1 MKLLGKYQLRERI
14 TGLPV
19 EVYLAQ
25 EFRSGLSRLVHVLDW
40 KEDSEEATSQ
50 KILEQIC
57 RFAPQPPGIILEA
70 GKDETTPQAYL
81 VTTLPV
87 DPLAIQAWVQ
97 SYEQTDKSASS
108 GKRRTGCSQILK

>member
-1 MKLLGKYQLRERI
+1 MKFLSKYQLRERI
-14 TGLPV
+14 TGRPV

-25 EFRSGLSRLVHVLDW
+25 EVRSGLSRLVHVLEW
-40 KEDSEEATSQ
+40 KEDSEEVTSQ
-50 KILEQIC
+50 KFLEQIC

-70 GKDETTPQAYL
+70 GKDRDTPQAYL

-97 SYEQTDKSASS
+97 SYESADKRASS
-108 GKRRTGCSQILK
+108 GKPLRIPQILE